1 MKKVVIHILKL
12 LGIYLGCLILTV
24 GIFYTCGWYVW
35 NQVPT
40 RLVLFRMLFLSII
53 LTVIV
58 IVGIWF
64 VRKVKDVK
72 R

>member
-35 NQVPT
+35 NQVLT